1 VNYLSTIF
9 IITTA
14 ASDRLTGVNDYLYEM
29 LNGLAGRSWIF
40 DNLIDLPLESNL
52 VKAALLGACFLFA
65 WLAGKDNA
73 DIARRRRILL
83 VTILASVF
91 VIATTKTL
99 SKTIFLPRPFIQ
111 SQKTFHL
118 EGEQLVETA
127 RLDFRVPL
135 DEENQKSFN
144 ALRRGEIIQNDLGS
158 FPSDHA
164 GFYMTLA
171 IGILLACRSP
181 GLIALFWTLFV
192 TLGSRVITG
201 QHSPLDVAAGS
212 LIGIGILLILQFVV
226 GKWGKHL
233 IDTIVNWTLKYS
245 ALSAAAIFIF
255 LFEAVNTL
263 KDVHQLQKVGKGIVK
278 HLIGS

>member
-1 VNYLSTIF
+1 MYYLATIF
-9 IITTA
+9 ILATA
-14 ASDRLTGVNDYLYEM
+14 TINRMTNFNDYLFEA

-40 DNLIDLPLESNL
+40 DNLIDLPLENYLFKS
-52 VKAALLGACFLFA
+52 ALLGSCFLFA
-65 WLAGKDNA
+65 WLAGKDNL
-73 DIARRRRILL
+73 DIARRRKILL
-83 VTILASVF
+83 VTIIASVF

-118 EGEQLVETA
+118 EGERLVETA
-127 RLDFRVPL
+127 PLDFRVPL

-171 IGILLACRSP
+171 VGILLACRSA

-192 TLGSRVITG
+192 TLASRVITG
-201 QHSPLDVAAGS
+201 QHSPLDIAAGS
-212 LIGIGILLILQFVV
+212 LIGVGILLITQFVF
-226 GKWGKHL
+226 GNWGKRL
-233 IDTIVNWTLKYS
+233 IDPVVDWTLKYS

-263 KDVHQLQKVGKGIVK
+263 EDVHQLQKVGKGIVK

>member
-1 VNYLSTIF
+1 MNYLPIIF
-9 IITTA
+9 TLATTTF
-14 ASDRLTGVNDYLYEM
+14 DRTMSLNDYLYGL

-40 DNLIDLPLESNL
+40 DNLMDLPLESTL
-52 VKAALLGACFLFA
+52 VKSALLGSCFLYA
-65 WLAGKDNA
+65 WLAGGDDA
-73 DIARRRRILL
+73 DTARRRKILL
-83 VTILASVF
+83 ITILASIF

-99 SKTIFLPRPFIQ
+99 SKTVFLPRPFIQ

-127 RLDFRVPL
+127 RLDYRVPL
-135 DEENQKSFN
+135 DEENQKSFD

-171 IGILLACRSP
+171 VGILLACRSA
-181 GLIALFWTLFV
+181 GLIALFWTIFI

-201 QHSPLDVAAGS
+201 QHSPLDIAVGS
-212 LIGIGILLILQFVV
+212 LIGIGVLLITQFVF
-226 GKWGKHL
+226 GNWGRRL
-233 IDTIVNWTLKYS
+233 IDPLADWTLRYS
-245 ALSAAAIFIF
+245 ALSSAIIFIF

-263 KDVHQLQKVGKGIVK
+263 KDTRYLLKVGKDVVK
-278 HLIGS
+278 HLIGN

>member
-1 VNYLSTIF
+1 MSL
-9 IITTA
+9 
-14 ASDRLTGVNDYLYEM
+14 NDYLYGL

-40 DNLIDLPLESNL
+40 DNLMDLPLESTL
-52 VKAALLGACFLFA
+52 VKSALLGSCFLYA
-65 WLAGKDNA
+65 WLAGGDDA
-73 DIARRRRILL
+73 DTARRRKILL
-83 VTILASVF
+83 ITILASIF

-99 SKTIFLPRPFIQ
+99 SKTVFLPRPFIQ

-127 RLDFRVPL
+127 RLDYRVPL
-135 DEENQKSFN
+135 DEENQKSFD

-171 IGILLACRSP
+171 VGILLACRSA
-181 GLIALFWTLFV
+181 GLIALFWTIFI

-201 QHSPLDVAAGS
+201 QHSPLDIAVGS
-212 LIGIGILLILQFVV
+212 LIGIGVLLITQFVF
-226 GKWGKHL
+226 GNWGRRL
-233 IDTIVNWTLKYS
+233 IDPLADWTLRYS
-245 ALSAAAIFIF
+245 ALSSAIIFIF

-263 KDVHQLQKVGKGIVK
+263 KDTRYLLKVGKDVVK
-278 HLIGS
+278 HLIGN